1 MKDLVRKDTLYKAL
15 MMPERALMTPERL
28 MEMRAN
34 NSFKPTP
41 LRGAA

>member
-1 MKDLVRKDTLYKAL
+1 MNSMTTMMNLPFDGAAELLRVRCGTEEKDRS
-15 MMPERALMTPERL
+15 
-28 MEMRAN
+28 N